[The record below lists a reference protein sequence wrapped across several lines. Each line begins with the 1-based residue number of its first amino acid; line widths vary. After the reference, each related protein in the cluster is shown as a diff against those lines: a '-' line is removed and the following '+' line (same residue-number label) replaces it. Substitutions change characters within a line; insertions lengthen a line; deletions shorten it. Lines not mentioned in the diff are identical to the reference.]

1 MTHTYAELPVSRAT
15 YDEIAAKLREAG
27 YDHVFMP
34 ERGRDEPTIDMHG
47 IGLIVEA
54 IDEGSRTM
62 ALVPPAADQPLT
74 DDMEIEIDI
83 ELLYD
88 KIAPKVEA
96 LAFTKGSETQ
106 RITDQKATGSWN
118 VKREYR
124 CRFTVG
130 TLRALAR
137 SITGGKADG
146 GPAGDSPADAAGDS
160 GGAGG
165 VVNPTE

>member
-1 MTHTYAELPVSRAT
+1 MTHTYATLEVSRAA
-15 YDEIAAKLREAG
+15 YDEIASKLREAG
-27 YDHVFMP
+27 YDHVFIP
-34 ERGRDEPTIDMHG
+34 DRIGAAPTIDMHG
-47 IGLIVEA
+47 IGLVVED

-62 ALVPPAADQPLT
+62 ALVTPPADQPLT

-96 LAFTKGSETQ
+96 LAFTKGSETE
-106 RITDQKATGSWN
+106 RITDMKATGSWN

-137 SITGGKADG
+137 SITQKGASTDG
-146 GPAGDSPADAAGDS
+146 GTAADPHAGNT

-165 VVNPTE
+165 VVDPTE

>member
-1 MTHTYAELPVSRAT
+1 MTHTYAELAVSRAT
-15 YDEIAAKLREAG
+15 YDEIAGKLREAG
-27 YDHVFMP
+27 YDHAFLP

-54 IDEGSRTM
+54 IEEGSRSM
-62 ALVPPAADQPLT
+62 ALVTPPADQPLT

-96 LAFTKGSETQ
+96 LAFTKGSDTY
-106 RITDQKATGSWN
+106 RITGSKATGAWN
-118 VKREYR
+118 VKREYH

-137 SITGGKADG
+137 SITQKGGSPDG
-146 GPAGDSPADAAGDS
+146 GATADPDAGDS
-160 GGAGG
+160 GAAGG
-165 VVNPTE
+165 AVGPTA